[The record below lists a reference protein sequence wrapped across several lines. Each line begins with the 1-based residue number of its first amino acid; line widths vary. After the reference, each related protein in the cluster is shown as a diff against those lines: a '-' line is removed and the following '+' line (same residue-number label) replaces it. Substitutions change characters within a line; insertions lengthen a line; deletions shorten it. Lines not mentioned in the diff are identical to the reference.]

1 MRARRCSRTL
11 VAAAALS
18 LLAARPLLPQTPAVK
33 IDGLTDDW
41 SPLALSRDIKS
52 GAEYAFRN
60 DGRNL
65 YVIFIVKDPKSRES
79 IDSTGLVLLAGK
91 AAARKL
97 ERGVL
102 FLKRPVAAE
111 TYIRWHES
119 QGAFIAED
127 EKKKIKDAVLSD
139 LCLTFAVGAGG
150 SIRGPLRRL
159 GQDDEP
165 PLFAVADGPEGVAY
179 ELKIPL
185 AAPGIVPGG
194 LGLSPGETARISFE
208 WGGTARKI
216 LSTPATRQ
224 TPPSEAGGLFGVA
237 TPAQEF
243 LNMFDPMSR
252 PSMGTKKFSFAV
264 NVMLVIGR

>member
-41 SPLALSRDIKS
+41 SPLALSRDARS

-60 DGRNL
+60 DGRYL
-65 YVIFIVKDPKSRES
+65 YVVFIVKDPKSRES

-91 AAARKL
+91 ARAKKI

-102 FLKRPVAAE
+102 FLKRPFPAE
-111 TYIRWHES
+111 TYIRWQES
-119 QGAFIAED
+119 QGASLTEAETAKLRD
-127 EKKKIKDAVLSD
+127 MVQHD

-150 SIRGPLRRL
+150 SVQGPLRRL
-159 GQDDEP
+159 DQENEP
-165 PLFAVADGPEGVAY
+165 PVFAVADGPEGVTY

-185 AAPGIVPGG
+185 APPGIVPGG
-194 LGLSPGETARISFE
+194 LGLSPGETARISFD
-208 WGGTARKI
+208 WGGAARKI
-216 LSTPATRQ
+216 LGAKATRE